1 MVINKTCQTC
11 EFNFDNICAGDGNY
25 KCGEKITNPDIECEG
40 WGISF
45 EYFSQVID
53 ELPWYIKQP
62 YNRGQLCFGE
72 VLQKLEE
79 DETERG
85 TEINIY
91 DALAHVYGIPCWEL
105 GEILGV
111 KRSVVSRAVCRGT
124 VDKRKKQFAPILCIP
139 EEYFDEFY
147 SKQLED
153 LEKCREKFYLLH
165 GEGWVMRMRE
175 KARDNLNV

>member
-25 KCGEKITNPDIECEG
+25 RYGEKITNPDIECEG

-62 YNRGQLCFGE
+62 YNRGKLYFGE
-72 VLQKLEE
+72 VLQKLEA

-85 TEINIY
+85 TEI
-91 DALAHVYGIPCWEL
+91 DLLKLLDKTKYGKDGIGGLKSTGMMYVGYP
-105 GEILGV
+105 
-111 KRSVVSRAVCRGT
+111 R
-124 VDKRKKQFAPILCIP
+124 
-139 EEYFDEFY
+139 
-147 SKQLED
+147 
-153 LEKCREKFYLLH
+153 
-165 GEGWVMRMRE
+165 
-175 KARDNLNV
+175 